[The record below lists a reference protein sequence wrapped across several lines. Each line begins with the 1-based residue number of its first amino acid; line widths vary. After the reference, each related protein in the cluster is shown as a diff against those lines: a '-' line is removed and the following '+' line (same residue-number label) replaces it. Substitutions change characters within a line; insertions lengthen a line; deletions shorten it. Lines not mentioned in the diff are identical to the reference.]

1 MAQESKK
8 VKKEEL
14 VEAYKR
20 AYPKEKAFLVT
31 SDGQVFLERN
41 RSLATL
47 HQRGLGNEEKVQIIK
62 VK

>member
-8 VKKEEL
+8 VKKEEV
-14 VEAYKR
+14 VEAYKK
-20 AYPKEKAFLVT
+20 AYPKEKAFVVT

-41 RSLATL
+41 KNLALL
-47 HQRGLGNEEKVQIIK
+47 HQRGLRNEEKVQIIK